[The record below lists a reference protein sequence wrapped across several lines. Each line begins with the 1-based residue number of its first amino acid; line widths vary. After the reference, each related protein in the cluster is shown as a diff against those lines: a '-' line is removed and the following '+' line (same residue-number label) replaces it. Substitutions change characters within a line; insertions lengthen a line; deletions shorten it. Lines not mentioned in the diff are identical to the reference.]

1 MVKIKYIPNE
11 DLELDKIPNP
21 DNESFDFEGH
31 PFESQLGWQRFAL
44 TIDGYNVAG
53 GLEACSKCVSQ
64 VLSEK
69 EKATLTQ
76 MRCALFLIQRHVRW
90 AYNCSPQEPRA
101 KAVVRLIREKVKKG
115 ELE

>member
-76 MRCALFLIQRHVRW
+76 MRCALFSFNDMCDGHMMTHVL
-90 AYNCSPQEPRA
+90 NQKP
-101 KAVVRLIREKVKKG
+101 KK
-115 ELE
+115 LPD

>member
-1 MVKIKYIPNE
+1 MVKIKYISNE

-44 TIDGYNVAG
+44 TIDGYNVACSS
-53 GLEACSKCVSQ
+53 EACSKCVSQ

-69 EKATLTQ
+69 KKANLTQ

-90 AYNCSPQEPRA
+90 AYNGSHQEPRA

>member
-11 DLELDKIPNP
+11 DLELDKVPNP

-53 GLEACSKCVSQ
+53 GLKACSKCVSQ

-69 EKATLTQ
+69 EKATLTKSVAHFFSFNDICGGH
-76 MRCALFLIQRHVRW
+76 MLTIH
-90 AYNCSPQEPRA
+90 
-101 KAVVRLIREKVKKG
+101 I
-115 ELE
+115 